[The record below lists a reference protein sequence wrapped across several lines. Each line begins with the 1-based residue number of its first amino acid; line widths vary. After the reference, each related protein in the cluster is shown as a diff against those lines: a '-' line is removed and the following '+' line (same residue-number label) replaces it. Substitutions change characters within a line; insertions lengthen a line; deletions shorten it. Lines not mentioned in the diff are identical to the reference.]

1 MASITAMPP
10 TPQQSF
16 SHMPPTQASPQGPSS
31 QPPPPQPY
39 GHGYSIS
46 FDSPHGAPSPMHAQ
60 SQPVYSQTFP
70 NGPMSNPGYA
80 RSFGDNY
87 GPPRGYADKPQIY
100 TAVYSGVSVYEMEI
114 HGVACMRRRSDGWLN
129 ATQILKVAGVDK
141 GKRTKVLEKEILTGE
156 HEKVQ
161 GGYGKYQ
168 GTWISYR
175 RGREFCRQY
184 GVEDILKPL
193 LDYDVSADGSGG
205 HGQETP
211 TKEQAMAANRK
222 RFYNHN
228 LDGRPQGP
236 ISNGTF
242 FQNISPTT
250 SVALAAMN
258 KAARLNSP
266 GPRPSS
272 AQRPANMRRPSQQDL
287 FPGDSQ
293 QSIMSEGNYNADG
306 KYDSGYGTQPNG
318 VEPPRKRMRRD
329 SQDEMAPPALPG
341 DESMR
346 SVTPTEPNESFMY
359 ETAASQALF
368 GPDGEPIAKP
378 PLPTPTTEEQQ
389 EKINLILELFAD
401 PGRTD
406 YASHD
411 ALTKLSGED
420 LNMPLDYSANNALH
434 WAATLAKVPL
444 LKLLIQR
451 GANIWRGNAA
461 GQSPL
466 ISAVLVNNC
475 WERSC
480 FPELLELFGPL
491 IEVRDAQGR
500 TILHHIA
507 VSSGIKGRAPS
518 SKYYLEALL
527 EYLVRIGTQPNANI
541 SGAPSVAAAALQAQ
555 RNRQGE
561 SSASQEMSQGQK
573 GTAVS
578 LVRFLSHIVNARD
591 KAGNTALNLVARIG
605 NRSIIQQLLE
615 IHADP
620 SLPNYKGVSAKD
632 FGVGVGDGSEQHQ
645 HSFVNGKMGGQS
657 TVHATMPNT
666 TTQQDS
672 NSHAAADEDGNAV
685 PGEENTASQVEDLG
699 QDLLSSMTNMLTQNL
714 TQHKDLLK
722 ARTEQIDRL
731 NEQLREFSAL
741 QKADLDRLQELKD
754 RVRVR
759 GERQAKV
766 ANLRRAVKE
775 RKEKQGGAAG
785 SNQGTDEKK
794 NPSDLEPA
802 WLSDDSITS
811 LLLPT
816 RTDLNPT
823 SPAPPSSSNDSPTHP
838 TPAQH
843 TLFTTHPT
851 LSQTSPHTLL
861 ATLRA
866 YDSHNAALALQAK
879 DLSARSQ
886 ELEALYR
893 KVVSLCTGVEEEKV
907 ESCLGGLIAA
917 VESEQGKGN
926 RSQGGGD
933 GGASSGAGGGGMGR
947 REEDGRGKWRSNG
960 GEGNGNVGDEEIGRV
975 RGFLRRVDAGY

>member
-1 MASITAMPP
+1 MPP

-16 SHMPPTQASPQGPSS
+16 SHMPPAQASPQGPSS
-31 QPPPPQPY
+31 QPPPPPQPY
-39 GHGYSIS
+39 GHGYSMS

-293 QSIMSEGNYNADG
+293 QSIMSEGSYNADG

-329 SQDEMAPPALPG
+329 SQDEMAPPALPQ

-346 SVTPTEPNESFMY
+346 SITPTEPNESFMY
-359 ETAASQALF
+359 DTAASQALF

-555 RNRQGE
+555 RNRHGDT
-561 SSASQEMSQGQK
+561 SASQEMSQGQK
-573 GTAVS
+573 GSAVS

-632 FGVGVGDGSEQHQ
+632 FGVGGGDGSEQHQ
-645 HSFVNGKMGGQS
+645 HSLMNGKIGGQS
-657 TVHATMPNT
+657 AVHATMPNT
-666 TTQQDS
+666 TMQQDS
-672 NSHAAADEDGNAV
+672 NSRGAADEDGNPAQ
-685 PGEENTASQVEDLG
+685 GEDHAGNQIEDLG

-722 ARTEQIDRL
+722 VRTEQIDRL
-731 NEQLREFSAL
+731 NEQLREFSAM

-775 RKEKQGGAAG
+775 RKEKQGA
-785 SNQGTDEKK
+785 NQGTDDKK
-794 NPSDLEPA
+794 PPSHQPPPSDLEPT

-816 RTDLNPT
+816 PTDLNPSST
-823 SPAPPSSSNDSPTHP
+823 SPPSPHP

-843 TLFTTHPT
+843 SLLTTHPT
-851 LSQTSPHTLL
+851 LSQTSPTHLL

-866 YDSHNAALALQAK
+866 YESHNTALASQAK

-907 ESCLGGLIAA
+907 EGCLGGLIAA
-917 VESEQGKGN
+917 VESEQGGKG
-926 RSQGGGD
+926 RGAGAGV
-933 GGASSGAGGGGMGR
+933 GGASGFRGGAGGGGIGR
-947 REEDGRGKWRSNG
+947 GDEDARGKWRG
-960 GEGNGNVGDEEIGRV
+960 AGDGNG
-975 RGFLRRVDAGY
+975 

>member
-1 MASITAMPP
+1 
-10 TPQQSF
+10 
-16 SHMPPTQASPQGPSS
+16 
-31 QPPPPQPY
+31 
-39 GHGYSIS
+39 
-46 FDSPHGAPSPMHAQ
+46 
-60 SQPVYSQTFP
+60 
-70 NGPMSNPGYA
+70 
-80 RSFGDNY
+80 
-87 GPPRGYADKPQIY
+87 
-100 TAVYSGVSVYEMEI
+100 
-114 HGVACMRRRSDGWLN
+114 
-129 ATQILKVAGVDK
+129 
-141 GKRTKVLEKEILTGE
+141 
-156 HEKVQ
+156 
-161 GGYGKYQ
+161 
-168 GTWISYR
+168 
-175 RGREFCRQY
+175 
-184 GVEDILKPL
+184 
-193 LDYDVSADGSGG
+193 
-205 HGQETP
+205 
-211 TKEQAMAANRK
+211 
-222 RFYNHN
+222 
-228 LDGRPQGP
+228 
-236 ISNGTF
+236 
-242 FQNISPTT
+242 
-250 SVALAAMN
+250 
-258 KAARLNSP
+258 
-266 GPRPSS
+266 
-272 AQRPANMRRPSQQDL
+272 
-287 FPGDSQ
+287 
-293 QSIMSEGNYNADG
+293 
-306 KYDSGYGTQPNG
+306 
-318 VEPPRKRMRRD
+318 
-329 SQDEMAPPALPG
+329 
-341 DESMR
+341 
-346 SVTPTEPNESFMY
+346 
-359 ETAASQALF
+359 
-368 GPDGEPIAKP
+368 
-378 PLPTPTTEEQQ
+378 EEQQ

-451 GANIWRGNAA
+451 GASIWRGNAA

-527 EYLVRIGTQPNANI
+527 EYLVRIGTQPNASI

-555 RNRQGE
+555 RNRQE
-561 SSASQEMSQGQK
+561 TFASQETSQGQK
-573 GTAVS
+573 GSAVS

-657 TVHATMPNT
+657 ALHATMPNT

-672 NSHAAADEDGNAV
+672 NSHVAADDDGNAA
-685 PGEENTASQVEDLG
+685 PGEENPASQVEDLG

-754 RVRVR
+754 RVRIR

-775 RKEKQGGAAG
+775 RKEKKGNAAG
-785 SNQGTDEKK
+785 SNQGEPDEKK
-794 NPSDLEPA
+794 KNTSDLEPA
-802 WLSDDSITS
+802 WLSDASITS
-811 LLLPT
+811 VLLPT
-816 RTDLNPT
+816 PTSDLNPS
-823 SPAPPSSSNDSPTHP
+823 SPAPHNSSSNDLSPHP

-843 TLFTTHPT
+843 TLLTTHPS
-851 LSQTSPHTLL
+851 LSQTSPTHLL

-866 YDSHNAALALQAK
+866 YESHNAALAHQAK

-907 ESCLGGLIAA
+907 EGCLGGLIAA

-926 RSQGGGD
+926 RSHG
-933 GGASSGAGGGGMGR
+933 
-947 REEDGRGKWRSNG
+947 
-960 GEGNGNVGDEEIGRV
+960 
-975 RGFLRRVDAGY
+975 

>member
-1 MASITAMPP
+1 
-10 TPQQSF
+10 
-16 SHMPPTQASPQGPSS
+16 
-31 QPPPPQPY
+31 
-39 GHGYSIS
+39 
-46 FDSPHGAPSPMHAQ
+46 
-60 SQPVYSQTFP
+60 
-70 NGPMSNPGYA
+70 
-80 RSFGDNY
+80 
-87 GPPRGYADKPQIY
+87 
-100 TAVYSGVSVYEMEI
+100 
-114 HGVACMRRRSDGWLN
+114 MRRRNDGWLN

-184 GVEDILKPL
+184 GVEDILRPL
-193 LDYDVSADGSGG
+193 LDYDVTADGSGG

-236 ISNGTF
+236 VSNGTF

-266 GPRPSS
+266 APRPSS
-272 AQRPANMRRPSQQDL
+272 AQRPGSMRRPSQQDA
-287 FPGDSQ
+287 FPGGSQ
-293 QSIMSEGNYNADG
+293 QSMMSEGSFADG
-306 KYDSGYGTQPNG
+306 KYDSGYSTQPNG
-318 VEPPRKRMRRD
+318 AEPPRKRMRHG
-329 SQDEMAPPALPG
+329 SQDDMGPPALPM
-341 DESMR
+341 DASMR
-346 SVTPTEPNESFMY
+346 SVTPTEANESFMY
-359 ETAASQALF
+359 DGGASQEYANSS
-368 GPDGEPIAKP
+368 GDPVAQP
-378 PLPTPTTEEQQ
+378 PLPTPSTDEQQ

-401 PGRTD
+401 AGRTD

-411 ALTKLSGED
+411 ALTKLAGED
-420 LNMPLDYSANNALH
+420 LNMPLDASANNALH

-527 EYLVRIGTQPNANI
+527 EYLVRIGTQPNANA
-541 SGAPSVAAAALQAQ
+541 SGAPSVVAAAMQAQ
-555 RNRQGE
+555 RNASSQDSATQGPK
-561 SSASQEMSQGQK
+561 S
-573 GTAVS
+573 TVS

-632 FGVGVGDGSEQHQ
+632 FGVGIEPGEQPY
-645 HSFVNGKMGGQS
+645 VNGAVERARAVHQMAASQE
-657 TVHATMPNT
+657 TV
-666 TTQQDS
+666 
-672 NSHAAADEDGNAV
+672 AADAESGPTESA
-685 PGEENTASQVEDLG
+685 GSQIDDLG
-699 QDLLSSMTNMLTQNL
+699 QD
-714 TQHKDLLK
+714 
-722 ARTEQIDRL
+722 I
-731 NEQLREFSAL
+731 
-741 QKADLDRLQELKD
+741 
-754 RVRVR
+754 
-759 GERQAKV
+759 
-766 ANLRRAVKE
+766 
-775 RKEKQGGAAG
+775 
-785 SNQGTDEKK
+785 
-794 NPSDLEPA
+794 
-802 WLSDDSITS
+802 
-811 LLLPT
+811 
-816 RTDLNPT
+816 
-823 SPAPPSSSNDSPTHP
+823 
-838 TPAQH
+838 
-843 TLFTTHPT
+843 
-851 LSQTSPHTLL
+851 
-861 ATLRA
+861 
-866 YDSHNAALALQAK
+866 
-879 DLSARSQ
+879 
-886 ELEALYR
+886 
-893 KVVSLCTGVEEEKV
+893 
-907 ESCLGGLIAA
+907 IAC
-917 VESEQGKGN
+917 V
-926 RSQGGGD
+926 
-933 GGASSGAGGGGMGR
+933 
-947 REEDGRGKWRSNG
+947 
-960 GEGNGNVGDEEIGRV
+960 
-975 RGFLRRVDAGY
+975 

>member
-1 MASITAMPP
+1 MPP

-16 SHMPPTQASPQGPSS
+16 SHMPPAQASPQGPSS
-31 QPPPPQPY
+31 QPPPPPPQPY
-39 GHGYSIS
+39 GHGYSMS

-293 QSIMSEGNYNADG
+293 QSIMSEGSYNADG
-306 KYDSGYGTQPNG
+306 KYESGYGTQPNG

-329 SQDEMAPPALPG
+329 SQDEMAPPALPH

-359 ETAASQALF
+359 ETAASQAFF

-555 RNRQGE
+555 RNRHGE
-561 SSASQEMSQGQK
+561 TPASQEMSQGQK
-573 GTAVS
+573 GSAVS

-632 FGVGVGDGSEQHQ
+632 FGVGGGDGSEQHQ
-645 HSFVNGKMGGQS
+645 HSLMNGKIGGQS
-657 TVHATMPNT
+657 SVHATMPNT
-666 TTQQDS
+666 TAQQDS
-672 NSHAAADEDGNAV
+672 NSHGAADEDGNAAQ
-685 PGEENTASQVEDLG
+685 GEENAGSQIEDLG

-722 ARTEQIDRL
+722 VRTEQIDRL
-731 NEQLREFSAL
+731 NEQLREFSAM

-775 RKEKQGGAAG
+775 RKEKKGAAATQ
-785 SNQGTDEKK
+785 STDDKK
-794 NPSDLEPA
+794 LASHQPPPSDLEPA

-811 LLLPT
+811 LLLP
-816 RTDLNPT
+816 DPT
-823 SPAPPSSSNDSPTHP
+823 ADPSSASHSPSSTHP

-843 TLFTTHPT
+843 SLLTTHPT
-851 LSQTSPHTLL
+851 LSQTSPTHLL

-866 YDSHNAALALQAK
+866 YESHNAALASQAK

-907 ESCLGGLIAA
+907 EGCLGGLIAA
-917 VESEQGKGN
+917 VESERG
-926 RSQGGGD
+926 
-933 GGASSGAGGGGMGR
+933 
-947 REEDGRGKWRSNG
+947 GRGGVLVVPLG
-960 GEGNGNVGDEEIGRV
+960 GLEVEVEEEG
-975 RGFLRRVDAGY
+975 

>member
-1 MASITAMPP
+1 MPP

-16 SHMPPTQASPQGPSS
+16 SHMAPAASPQSS
-31 QPPPPQPY
+31 QPNSVPNY
-39 GHGYSIS
+39 GHGYNMS
-46 FDSPHGAPSPMHAQ
+46 FDSQHAQ
-60 SQPVYSQTFP
+60 PMPQQPMYSQSFP
-70 NGPMSNPGYA
+70 NGPVSNPGYA
-80 RSFGDNY
+80 RSFGE
-87 GPPRGYADKPQIY
+87 GFGGPRGYGEKPQIY

-114 HGVACMRRRSDGWLN
+114 QGIACMRRRSDGWLN

-184 GVEDILKPL
+184 GVEDILRPL

-205 HGQETP
+205 QGQETP

-222 RFYNHN
+222 RFYNPDLN
-228 LDGRPQGP
+228 GRPQGP
-236 ISNGTF
+236 ATNGTF

-266 GPRPSS
+266 APQRPS
-272 AQRPANMRRPSQQDL
+272 NMRQLSQQDA
-287 FPGDSQ
+287 FPGGSQ
-293 QSIMSEGNYNADG
+293 QSMMSEGTFSADV

-318 VEPPRKRMRRD
+318 AEPPRKRMRLD
-329 SQDEMAPPALPG
+329 SQDGMAPPALPL
-341 DESMR
+341 DASMR
-346 SVTPTEPNESFMY
+346 SVTPTEPNESFVY
-359 ETAASQALF
+359 DGPASQQFSNAN
-368 GPDGEPIAKP
+368 GDPVAQP
-378 PLPTPTTEEQQ
+378 PLPIPSTEEQQ

-401 PGRTD
+401 AGRTD

-420 LNMPLDYSANNALH
+420 LNMPLDASANNALH

-527 EYLVRIGTQPNANI
+527 EYLVRIGTQPQGSSAQ
-541 SGAPSVAAAALQAQ
+541 SLAAAAVLAQA
-555 RNRQGE
+555 NG
-561 SSASQEMSQGQK
+561 SQELVTHGSSK
-573 GTAVS
+573 GTVS

-632 FGVGVGDGSEQHQ
+632 FGVGV
-645 HSFVNGKMGGQS
+645 
-657 TVHATMPNT
+657 A
-666 TTQQDS
+666 
-672 NSHAAADEDGNAV
+672 
-685 PGEENTASQVEDLG
+685 PGEQPYINGGLASQQSVQQYPSTQETVVADGEKEAIEGAGSQVEELG
-699 QDLLSSMTNMLTQNL
+699 QDILTSMTNMLTQTL
-714 TQHKDLLK
+714 ASHKDLLK
-722 ARTEQIDRL
+722 IRTEQIDRL
-731 NEQLREFSAL
+731 NEQLRDFSSL
-741 QKADLDRLQELKD
+741 QKADLERLQELKE
-754 RVRVR
+754 RVKLRD
-759 GERQAKV
+759 ERQAKV
-766 ANLRRAVKE
+766 ANLKRAIHDRRTTTSA
-775 RKEKQGGAAG
+775 RK
-785 SNQGTDEKK
+785 DK
-794 NPSDLEPA
+794 NKRSSPSDVDTEPA
-802 WLSDDSITS
+802 WLDDSTHDILTTETPDDS
-811 LLLPT
+811 LTEPQRQVLEHSLPSQPSVAARLNAYLQHNILL
-816 RTDLNPT
+816 RRQADELK
-823 SPAPPSSSNDSPTHP
+823 SRSS
-838 TPAQH
+838 
-843 TLFTTHPT
+843 
-851 LSQTSPHTLL
+851 
-861 ATLRA
+861 
-866 YDSHNAALALQAK
+866 
-879 DLSARSQ
+879 
-886 ELEALYR
+886 EVEALYR
-893 KVVSLCTGVEEEKV
+893 KVVSLCTGVEENRV
-907 ESCLGGLIAA
+907 EACLAGLVAA
-917 VESEQGKGN
+917 VESE
-926 RSQGGGD
+926 
-933 GGASSGAGGGGMGR
+933 
-947 REEDGRGKWRSNG
+947 RGCF
-960 GEGNGNVGDEEIGRV
+960 GEGEAEVGRV
-975 RGFLRRVDAGY
+975 RSFLRRVEGGT

>member
-1 MASITAMPP
+1 
-10 TPQQSF
+10 
-16 SHMPPTQASPQGPSS
+16 
-31 QPPPPQPY
+31 
-39 GHGYSIS
+39 
-46 FDSPHGAPSPMHAQ
+46 
-60 SQPVYSQTFP
+60 
-70 NGPMSNPGYA
+70 
-80 RSFGDNY
+80 
-87 GPPRGYADKPQIY
+87 
-100 TAVYSGVSVYEMEI
+100 
-114 HGVACMRRRSDGWLN
+114 
-129 ATQILKVAGVDK
+129 
-141 GKRTKVLEKEILTGE
+141 
-156 HEKVQ
+156 
-161 GGYGKYQ
+161 
-168 GTWISYR
+168 
-175 RGREFCRQY
+175 
-184 GVEDILKPL
+184 
-193 LDYDVSADGSGG
+193 
-205 HGQETP
+205 
-211 TKEQAMAANRK
+211 
-222 RFYNHN
+222 
-228 LDGRPQGP
+228 
-236 ISNGTF
+236 
-242 FQNISPTT
+242 
-250 SVALAAMN
+250 
-258 KAARLNSP
+258 
-266 GPRPSS
+266 
-272 AQRPANMRRPSQQDL
+272 MRRPSQQDL

-293 QSIMSEGNYNADG
+293 QSIMSEGSYNADG

-318 VEPPRKRMRRD
+318 AEPPRKRMRRD

-555 RNRQGE
+555 RNRQE
-561 SSASQEMSQGQK
+561 TFASQEMSQGQK
-573 GTAVS
+573 GSAVS

-632 FGVGVGDGSEQHQ
+632 FGVGVGDGSEQRQ

-672 NSHAAADEDGNAV
+672 NSHVAADEDGNAA

-766 ANLRRAVKE
+766 ANLRRAVRE

-785 SNQGTDEKK
+785 LNQGTDEKK

-811 LLLPT
+811 LLLPPAP
-816 RTDLNPT
+816 TDLNPT
-823 SPAPPSSSNDSPTHP
+823 SPAPPPSSSNEPSPHP

-843 TLFTTHPT
+843 SLLTTHPSF
-851 LSQTSPHTLL
+851 SQTSPTHLL

-866 YDSHNAALALQAK
+866 YESHNAALAVQAK

-907 ESCLGGLIAA
+907 EGCLGGLIAA

-926 RSQGGGD
+926 RSNGGGD
-933 GGASSGAGGGGMGR
+933 GGASSSGGGFGGGGIGR
-947 REEDGRGKWRSNG
+947 REEDGRGKWRG
-960 GEGNGNVGDEEIGRV
+960 GGDGNGNVGDEGIGRV